1 MEYKELLEQMSNINF
16 SSRTTLYSRLKPEFK
31 KIIEE
36 KSKEYPST
44 TKTIIE
50 SLQKTMYSRMTICEV
65 TDLMLF
71 LKVYKRAEDEW
82 WLGKDLFSTE
92 NSVS

>member
-1 MEYKELLEQMSNINF
+1 MEYKELLEQLININF

-44 TKTIIE
+44 AKTIIE

-71 LKVYKRAEDEW
+71 LKIYKRAEKEW
-82 WLGKDLFSTE
+82 WLGNDLFSTE

>member
-1 MEYKELLEQMSNINF
+1 MEYKELLEQMSNIDF
-16 SSRTTLYSRLKPEFK
+16 SPRTTLYSRLKPEFK

-44 TKTIIE
+44 AKTIIE

-71 LKVYKRAEDEW
+71 LKIYKRAEKEW

>member
-1 MEYKELLEQMSNINF
+1 MESKELLEQMSKINF

-44 TKTIIE
+44 ARTLTK
-50 SLQKTMYSRMTICEV
+50 SLQKTMYSQMTICEI

-71 LKVYKRAEDEW
+71 LKIHKRAEDEW
-82 WLGKDLFSTE
+82 WLGNDLFSTE
-92 NSVS
+92 NLIS

>member
-31 KIIEE
+31 KIVEE
-36 KSKEYPST
+36 KSKEHPST
-44 TKTIIE
+44 AKTIIE

-71 LKVYKRAEDEW
+71 LKIYKRAEDEW

>member
-71 LKVYKRAEDEW
+71 LKIYKRAEDEW